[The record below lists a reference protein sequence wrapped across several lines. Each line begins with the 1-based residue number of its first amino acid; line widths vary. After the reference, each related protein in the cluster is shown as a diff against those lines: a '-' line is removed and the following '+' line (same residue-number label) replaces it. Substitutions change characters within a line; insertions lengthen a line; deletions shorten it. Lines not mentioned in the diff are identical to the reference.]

1 MTSGLLMSTSVARAV
16 SRFNRNYVIAGSVV
30 LFHAAALWALQT
42 GLVRRTVE
50 IFVPVEMVSELISP
64 PAPRVQAPPVP
75 EPPAPGKQPASQKMQ
90 HAAAPAP
97 QPVAVAEPSPAPAP
111 NAPTGVAEPQ
121 PAPPVAAAAAAA
133 PAAVPAPAKLEL
145 PSSDADYL
153 QNPKPA
159 YPPLSRRL
167 GEQGKVTVRAL
178 IGADGAV
185 RTAGIGQ
192 SSGYQRLDDA
202 AVAAVLKWRFVP
214 GKRGGVAE
222 AMWHQIPVNFVLE

>member
-1 MTSGLLMSTSVARAV
+1 MTSGLPMSIGTARPV
-16 SRFNRNYVIAGSVV
+16 TRLSRNYIIAGSVV

-50 IFVPVEMVSELISP
+50 LIVPVEMLSELISP
-64 PAPRVQAPPVP
+64 PAPQAQTPPEP
-75 EPPAPGKQPASQKMQ
+75 KPPAPVKQPAPQKVQ
-90 HAAAPAP
+90 RAAP
-97 QPVAVAEPSPAPAP
+97 QPVALAEPTPSPAPSAP
-111 NAPTGVAEPQ
+111 VGTAEPQ
-121 PAPPVAAAAAAA
+121 PPAPPVAAAVAAQ
-133 PAAVPAPAKLEL
+133 PAPAPPTRLEL

-185 RTAGIGQ
+185 KSASVGQ
-192 SSGYQRLDDA
+192 SSGHSRLDDA